1 MGASN
6 WRERLTPLQRQTLEL
21 LERRGDPVYFDLSI
35 SDELRATINEG
46 LAELAQRVPAP
57 PPDRPTALRVNKFDL
72 SQVLT
77 CERCYAAKEAFSWSP
92 QTARGSVAHRAI
104 QLGVNWRDGEPVPA
118 LLVDEAI
125 TRLRSEERA
134 ISEWLDTID
143 PATRADVRSAAVE
156 RASKFFEAFPPL
168 QPQWRPTTEA
178 TTSYPPAG
186 PIVLVGR
193 VDLTLGGPRG
203 DESTKVLIDV
213 KTGRHH
219 PRHRDDL
226 RFYAL
231 LETLTRRVPPR
242 LMVSYSLESCAADI
256 EPVDEARLRSTVR
269 RVLDA
274 IERMIEL
281 DHEQRSPTQG
291 RHPGCRFAHE
301 LPDDGVDGDELFDDR
316 FA

>member
-1 MGASN
+1 MGAN
-6 WRERLTPLQRQTLEL
+6 EWRQALTPLQRETLEL
-21 LERRGDPVYFDLSI
+21 IERRGEPLFFDLDVSN
-35 SDELRATINEG
+35 ELRADVNQG
-46 LAELAQRVPAP
+46 LAELAERIPAP
-57 PPDRPTALRVNKFDL
+57 PPERPTALRVNKFEL

-77 CERCYAAKEAFSWSP
+77 CERCYADKTAFAWSP
-92 QTARGSVAHRAI
+92 QTARGTVAHRAI
-104 QLGVNWRDGEPVPA
+104 QLGVNWREGDPAPA

-125 TRLRSEERA
+125 TRLRNEERA

-143 PATRADVRSAAVE
+143 PATRADVRSAAIE

-168 QPQWRPTTEA
+168 QPQWRPTTET

-213 KTGRHH
+213 KTGRFH

-242 LMVSYSLESCAADI
+242 LVVSYSLESCQADV
-256 EPVDEARLRSTVR
+256 EAVDETRLRSTVR

-274 IERMIEL
+274 VERMIEL
-281 DHEQRSPTQG
+281 DHEGRDPTLG
-291 RHPGCRFAHE
+291 RHPGCRFAAE
-301 LPDDGVDGDELFDDR
+301 LPDDEDDID
-316 FA
+316 